1 MASLRPIALL
11 SALLALGAPF
21 AMAQSDA
28 PPEVGAGL
36 MNDLGEGV
44 PVCTFIPR
52 LNYPPALAEHRL
64 GGDALVRVYVDET
77 GRVYD
82 TELVE
87 SALPELF
94 IVEALKTARLSRF
107 RPAERG
113 GQGVRSS
120 LTLLL
125 SFPAAEAAPPA
136 ETPSARVETKPAPV
150 EKPVATPVE
159 TPASTPPAQR
169 EEPVTETTPPVR
181 ESAPPAAP
189 ASSTLRVLDAG
200 FGADVEDRV
209 LRGRGSVFH
218 EGDRVYFWMEV
229 DGARPGQVLRHVW
242 IYQGREVQEIPLS
255 MKGERWISWS
265 YKTLFAGL
273 AGSWL
278 LEVRDENDHLL
289 GSWSFHCE

>member
-1 MASLRPIALL
+1 MGPLL
-11 SALLALGAPF
+11 SALLLGALLAF
-21 AMAQSDA
+21 SA
-28 PPEVGAGL
+28 PLAAAESSPTPEVGAGP
-36 MNDLGEGV
+36 MNGLGEGV
-44 PVCTFIPR
+44 PVCTFIPP
-52 LNYPPALAEHRL
+52 LNYPPALTEHRL

-125 SFPAAEAAPPA
+125 NFPGAEAPAPEVEDEPAQTRPAA
-136 ETPSARVETKPAPV
+136 TPVQATPAPV
-150 EKPVATPVE
+150 
-159 TPASTPPAQR
+159 QR
-169 EEPVTETTPPVR
+169 EEVVEASPPPEPDR
-181 ESAPPAAP
+181 SAPAAAP
-189 ASSTLRVLDAG
+189 ASALRVLDAG
-200 FGADVEDRV
+200 FGADVVDRA

-242 IYQGREVQEIPLS
+242 IYRGREVQEIPLS
-255 MKGERWISWS
+255 MKDERWISWS
-265 YKTLFAGL
+265 YKTLFPGL